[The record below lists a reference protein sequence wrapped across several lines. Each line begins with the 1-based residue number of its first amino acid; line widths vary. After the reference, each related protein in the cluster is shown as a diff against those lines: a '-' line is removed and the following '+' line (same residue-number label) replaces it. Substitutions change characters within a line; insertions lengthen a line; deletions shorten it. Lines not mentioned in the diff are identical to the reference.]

1 LWKSEIFLMTFQG
14 VQMAFIEA
22 LMGIVK
28 QYEINM
34 GAQNKAKI

>member
-1 LWKSEIFLMTFQG
+1 VRDLPDDLPRCPDG
-14 VQMAFIEA
+14 FIEA